1 MYTSPVH
8 TYTEGT
14 CTSTMYGSAQCDVYI
29 CTPVHTYILKVC
41 VHLQCMVVHSVMC
54 IHVHTHIQSQSLK
67 LIFTYSTN
75 PTCTCISILSDLL
88 RAGKS
93 PI

>member
-1 MYTSPVH
+1 MYIHV
-8 TYTEGT
+8 
-14 CTSTMYGSAQCDVYI
+14 
-29 CTPVHTYILKVC
+29 LKVR

-54 IHVHTHIQSQSLK
+54 IHVHTHILSQSSK

-75 PTCTCISILSDLL
+75 PTCICISILSDLH